1 METTDP
7 TQPDT
12 RKRRSWRGE
21 PATEAREDAATAPSA
36 APDAVEPSAQADV
49 PTAPGAKPELTER
62 KAWKRRRAIAL
73 GLIKP

>member
-1 METTDP
+1 METNDP
-7 TQPDT
+7 TQPDS

-21 PATEAREDAATAPSA
+21 SATEAREDTAAAPA
-36 APDAVEPSAQADV
+36 PTPDAVEPSAQADV
-49 PTAPGAKPELTER
+49 PTAPVAKPELTER